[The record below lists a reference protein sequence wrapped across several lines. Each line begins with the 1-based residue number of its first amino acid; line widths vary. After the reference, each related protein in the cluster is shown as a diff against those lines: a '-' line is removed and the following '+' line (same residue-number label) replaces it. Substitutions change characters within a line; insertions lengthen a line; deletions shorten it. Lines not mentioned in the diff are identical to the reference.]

1 MASSKH
7 RKAFVFGA
15 FIGAATGAAAAIWNA
30 PQSGRKTRVQIQQ
43 SLEEALFKVLDM
55 KPFDVTP
62 TDTVT
67 SSRPT
72 VASANEVPPPTDILI
87 ESRPSEMGAQ

>member
-7 RKAFVFGA
+7 LKAFVFGA
-15 FIGAATGAAAAIWNA
+15 FVGAATGAAAAIWNA

-43 SLEEALFKVLDM
+43 SIEGALFKVLDM
-55 KPFDVTP
+55 NPFEATP
-62 TDTVT
+62 SDTVT
-67 SSRPT
+67 GSRST
-72 VASANEVPPPTDILI
+72 VAQTGASEPPADIVI

>member
-1 MASSKH
+1 MASSRH

-43 SLEEALFKVLDM
+43 SIEGALFKVLDM
-55 KPFDVTP
+55 NPFDVTP
-62 TDTVT
+62 SDTVT
-67 SSRPT
+67 NSRPT
-72 VASANEVPPPTDILI
+72 VASTGADQPPADILI